1 MENKNYKELLKDI
14 TTFIFDI
21 DGVLTQC
28 QVLVQNDGDLLR
40 SFNVK
45 DGYAIKQ
52 AVNQGYRIAIITGG
66 NNIGTRK
73 RCEQLG
79 ITDIYMANH
88 LKIEPLKE
96 FMDKYQLRPEEI
108 LYMGDDIPDV
118 APMKLVGLPTCPQ
131 DAVAEVKAVSR
142 YISYLKGGEGCV
154 REIIEQVMKVQ
165 GKWLTELTQRL

>member
-1 MENKNYKELLKDI
+1 MENKNYKELLGDI

-52 AVNQGYRIAIITGG
+52 AINQGYRIAIITGG
-66 NNIGTRK
+66 NNIGTR
-73 RCEQLG
+73 RRFEQLG
-79 ITDIYMANH
+79 VTDIYMANH

-96 FMDKYQLRPEEI
+96 YMDKYGLRPEEI

-118 APMKLVGLPTCPQ
+118 APMKRVGLPTCPQ
-131 DAVAEVKAVSR
+131 DAVPDCLLITSTHSSTA
-142 YISYLKGGEGCV
+142 Y
-154 REIIEQVMKVQ
+154 
-165 GKWLTELTQRL
+165 

>member
-1 MENKNYKELLKDI
+1 MGNKNYKELLKDI

-52 AVNQGYRIAIITGG
+52 AINQGYRIAIITGG
-66 NNIGTRK
+66 NNIGTR
-73 RCEQLG
+73 RRFEQLG
-79 ITDIYMANH
+79 VTDIYMANH

-96 FMDKYQLRPEEI
+96 YMDKYKLRPEEI

-118 APMKLVGLPTCPQ
+118 APMKRVGLPTCPQ
-131 DAVAEVKAVSR
+131 DAVAEVKAVAR
-142 YISYLKGGEGCV
+142 YISHLEGGHRTGNEGT
-154 REIIEQVMKVQ
+154 RQVAH
-165 GKWLTELTQRL
+165 RAN

>member
-1 MENKNYKELLKDI
+1 MENKNYKELLGDI

-52 AVNQGYRIAIITGG
+52 AINQGYRIAIITGG
-66 NNIGTRK
+66 NNIGTR
-73 RCEQLG
+73 RRFEQLG
-79 ITDIYMANH
+79 VTDIYMANH

-96 FMDKYQLRPEEI
+96 YMDKYALRPEEI
-108 LYMGDDIPDV
+108 LYMGDDIPDIS
-118 APMKLVGLPTCPQ
+118 PTWAA
-131 DAVAEVKAVSR
+131 DRVV
-142 YISYLKGGEGCV
+142 
-154 REIIEQVMKVQ
+154 
-165 GKWLTELTQRL
+165 